1 MHRWMRR
8 IMPSPEFDRLRA
20 QLINSGVAPRHVA
33 RAILELRD
41 HLEDIESEGIKQGL
55 SQDAAKRLANARIGT
70 LESIAS
76 QYLEKAE
83 LKHWLC
89 RHPWTAR
96 VVLPIAYVMV
106 LPAIPIF
113 AGIKNA
119 AFIARWCA
127 CLILGAFVTATMLL
141 LMQISIAIA

>member
-8 IMPSPEFDRLRA
+8 VMPSPDFDRLRV
-20 QLINSGVAPRHVA
+20 QLINSGMAPRHVA
-33 RAILELRD
+33 RAVLELRD
-41 HLEDIESEGIKQGL
+41 HLEDIENECVEQGL
-55 SQDAAKRLANARIGT
+55 SQDDAKLQANARIGA

-76 QYLEKAE
+76 QYLEKPK
-83 LKHWLC
+83 LKLWVFQY
-89 RHPWTAR
+89 PWTAR
-96 VVLPIAYVMV
+96 VVLPITYVMV

-113 AGIKNA
+113 AGVRNA

-127 CLILGAFVTATMLL
+127 CLILGAFVTAAMLL